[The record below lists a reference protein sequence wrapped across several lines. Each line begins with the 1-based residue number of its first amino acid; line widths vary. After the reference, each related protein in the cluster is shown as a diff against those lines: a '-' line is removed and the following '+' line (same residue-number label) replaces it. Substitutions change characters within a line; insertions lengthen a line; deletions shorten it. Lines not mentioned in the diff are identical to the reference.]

1 METVISGSGGSRRGA
16 RPTPHPPPPALNFR
30 PNWGSRGRKK
40 FILRLPPPP
49 LSQGLDKAARIILD
63 LPHAHL
69 LVMLQRNYIGNHYC
83 AEEPS
88 TAPFLFINQLITF
101 FLMPFSLVWIVIF
114 IIMIPDLG
122 KIFGKPQPNEG
133 GAIGPVST
141 FVKRLF
147 CRLSLFTKTTSWL
160 SELLLISNVR
170 SFSLWFLQFSLPNW
184 CYAHSYIGQ
193 KISCSEQ
200 TNADESL
207 IWLVET
213 ALLVSNLRDDYSVK
227 MVFLRRFSPLSVSQL
242 ANKIQGEQYKTYKV
256 PTRLQ
261 TFHIKR

>member
-1 METVISGSGGSRRGA
+1 
-16 RPTPHPPPPALNFR
+16 
-30 PNWGSRGRKK
+30 
-40 FILRLPPPP
+40 
-49 LSQGLDKAARIILD
+49 
-63 LPHAHL
+63 
-69 LVMLQRNYIGNHYC
+69 MLQRNYIGNHYC

-101 FLMPFSLVWIVIF
+101 FSHAFQFSLNSDFHNYDTRSRKNLRKTAAKRRWGHWASINF
-114 IIMIPDLG
+114 C
-122 KIFGKPQPNEG
+122 
-133 GAIGPVST
+133 
-141 FVKRLF
+141 KRLF

-242 ANKIQGEQYKTYKV
+242 ASKKQGEQYKNYKV

>member
-1 METVISGSGGSRRGA
+1 METVIWGSGGSRRGA
-16 RPTPHPPPPALNFR
+16 RPIPPPPALNFR

-40 FILRLPPPP
+40 IYFETAPPP

-101 FLMPFSLVWIVIF
+101 FLMPFNLVWIVIF

-122 KIFGKPQPNEG
+122 KILGKPQPNEG

-170 SFSLWFLQFSLPNW
+170 SFSLWFLQLSLPNW

-242 ANKIQGEQYKTYKV
+242 ANKKQGEQYKTYKV